1 MKKVTNLKL
10 TNEDKKILD
19 QNYNEIVLL
28 GLKEYKRINTTEID
42 LTDSLSY
49 TEQIM
54 FNVLLKY
61 ATKNYITKHKLIE
74 IYNKQI
80 IKQHKPNQLKVV
92 NLPVK
97 IHRINSKLDNY
108 TIINKHDYGY
118 KLLKI

>member
-10 TNEDKKILD
+10 TNEDKQILE
-19 QNYNEIVLL
+19 QNYNEIILL
-28 GLKEYKRINTTEID
+28 GLEEYKRINTTESNLI
-42 LTDSLSY
+42 DSLSY

-80 IKQHKPNQLKVV
+80 IKQHKHNQLEIV